1 MIIHTTINCKDV
13 VIYLHPSPMK
23 ENGPM
28 TFGYYVDW
36 EGREGEQI
44 KHDDPELIK
53 LLVKLDEAEL
63 EV

>member
-1 MIIHTTINCKDV
+1 
-13 VIYLHPSPMK
+13 MK